1 MAASR
6 RRFPQVRKMA
16 SPEEMTAYLE
26 TQGIDLPLDSTVEP
40 APNGPLA
47 APTEINE
54 RLSAPNRFAILPMEG
69 WDGTLDGKPTPAVE
83 RRWLRLGTSG
93 AGLLWGEATAVVPEG
108 RANPNQ
114 LVMSD
119 ETVES
124 IAELREKVMVAHDE
138 RFAGAPLVFGLQLTH
153 SGRWSRP
160 LGEPAPRIA
169 YQQSLLDE
177 RVPVSAASV
186 FSDDELDELVGRFVA
201 AATLVADAG
210 FDFVDIKHCHGYL
223 LHELLH
229 ARERPGRYGGS
240 FEARTRFLRSVVGEL
255 KTRRPELTIA
265 VRLSATDP
273 GPYRADTEGV
283 GYPEPVADPPFGFGP
298 DEHGDPLGEAH
309 RFLDLCVELGIPLV
323 SISVGSPY
331 YNPHVMRP
339 AYHPA
344 LDGYLPPRE
353 PLAEV
358 AYHLDTAAKFTAAHP
373 DLTLVG
379 SGYTYL
385 QELLPNAAQYRVRTG
400 GIDMVGVGRMAL
412 SYPDLPADVLSG
424 ADADPKVICR
434 TFSDC
439 TTGPRIGLAS
449 GCYPLDEHYKASEAR
464 VAIAAAKK
472 EKKAQTA

>member
-1 MAASR
+1 
-6 RRFPQVRKMA
+6 
-16 SPEEMTAYLE
+16 MTDYLL
-26 TQGIDLPLDSTVEP
+26 TQNVELPLDDVVVP
-40 APNGPLA
+40 APDGPLA
-47 APTEINE
+47 APIEIDE
-54 RLSAPNRFAILPMEG
+54 RLTAPNRFAILPMEG
-69 WDGTLDGKPTPAVE
+69 WDGTIDGKPSAAVE
-83 RRWLRLGTSG
+83 RRWHRLATSG

-114 LVMSD
+114 LVMNAT
-119 ETVES
+119 TVES
-124 IAELREKVMVAHDE
+124 IAALREQVMAAHGE
-138 RFAGAPLVFGLQLTH
+138 RFDDALIFGLQLTH

-160 LGEPAPRIA
+160 LGEPAPRLA
-169 YQQSLLDE
+169 YRQTLLDQ
-177 RVPVSAASV
+177 RVPVTDAAV
-186 FSDDELDELVGRFVA
+186 FSDDELDGLVERFIEA
-201 AATLVADAG
+201 GTQVADAG

-240 FEARTRFLRSVVGEL
+240 FENRTRFLRSVVAGL
-255 KTRRPELTIA
+255 KERRSDLTIA

-273 GPYRADTEGV
+273 GPYRADGEGV
-283 GYPEPVADPPFGFGP
+283 GYPEADPPFGFGP
-298 DEHGDPLGEAH
+298 DEHGDPRGEAN
-309 RFLDLCVELGIPLV
+309 RFLDLCTELGIPLV
-323 SISVGSPY
+323 SISVGGAY

-358 AYHLDTAAKFTAAHP
+358 AYHLDTAAEFASAHP

-385 QELLPNAAQYRVRTG
+385 QEMLPNAAQYRVRTG
-400 GIDMVGVGRMAL
+400 QIDMVGVGRMAL
-412 SYPDLPADVLSG
+412 SYPDLPAEVLAG
-424 ADADPKVICR
+424 NDLDPTIICR

-449 GCYPLDEHYKASEAR
+449 GCYPLDEHYKKSEAR